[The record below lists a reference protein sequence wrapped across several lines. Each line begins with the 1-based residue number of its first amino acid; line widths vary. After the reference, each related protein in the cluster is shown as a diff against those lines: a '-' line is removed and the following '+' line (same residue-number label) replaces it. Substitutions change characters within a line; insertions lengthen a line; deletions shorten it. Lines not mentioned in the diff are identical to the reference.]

1 MKEIK
6 LYKHQEEAVNYLKQ
20 FQNCLIGDDMGL
32 GKTFE
37 GSEMLDYYNN
47 TGNLVVCQK
56 SKVPDWLNHFK
67 EYYPDYSVFD
77 LTNKQKD
84 KQTKLTEF
92 EMWAIIHCTLKK
104 WVAVINYD
112 LLIRR
117 SNLQNLQFFTLL
129 LDESSEIKNEHTKR
143 GKFILK
149 MKPKNVILLTGT
161 PMNGK
166 FEELWSQLKLLGW
179 NISRDLFDRQYLEY
193 KIDNSLGYP
202 RKVRIGYKNKE
213 RLLRKLHDY
222 GGVFRKTEEVF
233 KLPQKVAQ
241 IVNIPQSKAYQKY
254 QKNKII
260 EIDNKLLVGD
270 MQLTNR
276 LNERLLCGV
285 YSEEK
290 LQAFQDLLNSTNDRI
305 IVFYNFNGELSKMDK
320 VVTRPKS
327 YVNGNVKDLTNYDSA
342 ENSITFV
349 QYQAG
354 SMGLNLQKANK
365 IIYFSPPDGNSIYFE
380 QSQKRIHRIGQEKTC
395 FYYYLIVEG
404 SVETEIYETLDI
416 RKEINFELFKKEG
429 M

>member
-1 MKEIK
+1 MCKLK
-6 LYKHQEEAVNYLKQ
+6 LYQHQLEAVEYLKQ

-37 GSEMLDYYNN
+37 GSEMLDYYDNA
-47 TGNLVVCQK
+47 GNLIVCQK
-56 SKVPDWLNHFK
+56 SKIQDWVNHFK
-67 EYYPDYSVFD
+67 KYYPNYDIFN
-77 LTNKQKD
+77 LNNKK
-84 KQTKLTEF
+84 EF
-92 EMWAIIHCTLKK
+92 EMWSAFHSGLKK
-104 WVAVINYD
+104 WIAVINYD

-117 SNLQNLQFFTLL
+117 PNTLNLRFFTFL
-129 LDESSEIKNEHTKR
+129 LDESSEIKNERTKR

-166 FEELWSQLKLLGW
+166 FEELWSQLKLLNW

-193 KIDNSLGYP
+193 KIDRSLGYP

-213 RLLRKLHDY
+213 RLLRKLREY

-233 KLPQKVAQ
+233 NLPQKVAK
-241 IVNIPQSKAYQKY
+241 IINIPQSKAYQKY

-290 LQAFQDLLNSTNDRI
+290 LQAFQDLINSTNDRI
-305 IVFYNFNGELSKMDK
+305 IVFYNFNDELSKMNK
-320 VVTRPKS
+320 VIARPKS
-327 YVNGNVKDLTNYDSA
+327 YVNGSIKDLTNYENE

-354 SMGLNLQKANK
+354 SMGLNLQKANR

-380 QSQKRIHRIGQEKTC
+380 QSQKRIHRIGQDKTC
-395 FYYYLIVEG
+395 FYYYLTIDN
-404 SVETEIYETLDI
+404 SIETEIYETLDI

-429 M
+429 K